1 MIQSIKENGIRAG
14 VTLNAATALYRLEY
28 ILGELSQILIIMVS
42 PGFAGQK
49 VASTT
54 LSKIEKLREII
65 KKKGLGVDIVAD
77 GDVSFAN
84 APVVAKAGANIL
96 ICGTSSVFDLQLGI
110 KKGIIKLGEVL
121 KDPVF

>member
-1 MIQSIKENGIRAG
+1 M
-14 VTLNAATALYRLEY
+14 TLNAATALYRLEY